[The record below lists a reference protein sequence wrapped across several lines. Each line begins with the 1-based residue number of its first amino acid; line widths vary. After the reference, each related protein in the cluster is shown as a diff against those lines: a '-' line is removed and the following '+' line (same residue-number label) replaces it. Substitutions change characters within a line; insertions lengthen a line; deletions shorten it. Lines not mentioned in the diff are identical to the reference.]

1 MTEHPQIDEL
11 AAFHGHMCPGLA
23 IGYRATLAGLERL
36 EATAARDEEI
46 VAIVENDSCSVDAVQ
61 FLSGATFGKGNFFFR
76 DWGKQVFTFASR
88 ETGKAVRVSLQAGS
102 LHGNQTEDE
111 VAVRARLADGTA
123 TPEDREAAARWRRE
137 KIDYILDAPI
147 ESLFDIREV
156 EIEIPP
162 PASIQSSRECDRCGE
177 PVMAT
182 RVINREGK
190 ALCMECAQAD

>member
-23 IGYRATLAGLERL
+23 IGYRATMAGLQRL
-36 EATAARDEEI
+36 RTTSARDEEL

-61 FLSGATFGKGNFFFR
+61 FLAGATFGKGNFFFR

-88 ETGKAVRVSLQAGS
+88 ATGRAVRVSFRPRALEKE
-102 LHGNQTEDE
+102 QTATEA
-111 VAVRARLADGTA
+111 AVRSRMADGTA
-123 TPEDREAAARWRRE
+123 SPEDRDAAARWRQE

-156 EIEIPP
+156 KIEIPP
-162 PASIQSSRECDRCGE
+162 PASIQSSRECERCGE

-182 RVINREGK
+182 RVVNREGK
-190 ALCMECAQAD
+190 ALCMECAQTG